1 MRKKSFPWLLLLP
14 QLFFGLLFLS
24 GILLG
29 LGWSFG
35 LSPLRGGAGL
45 TLRYYGEIFRR
56 ADTLPSILY
65 SVKTS
70 ALSALFSVLL
80 GVLIAAFMIRSRWDR
95 GILLSV
101 IKLPI
106 LVPHV
111 ITALFFINTIS
122 QNGLLARLCFHF
134 GWIQSQGDFPLF
146 VYDRF
151 GIGVILAYLWKEAP
165 FIAYFVLS
173 LMAGVS
179 RRLGEA
185 AVNLGATERR
195 AFFEITLPLCLPT
208 ILSGFLIIF
217 TFSLGAYELPALM
230 GATVPKA
237 LPILAYQEF
246 QKDLSN
252 RPIALSYNGI
262 LMGLSLLSA
271 LIYRFLLI
279 GGERREK

>member
-1 MRKKSFPWLLLLP
+1 
-14 QLFFGLLFLS
+14 
-24 GILLG
+24 
-29 LGWSFG
+29 
-35 LSPLRGGAGL
+35 
-45 TLRYYGEIFRR
+45 
-56 ADTLPSILY
+56 
-65 SVKTS
+65 
-70 ALSALFSVLL
+70 
-80 GVLIAAFMIRSRWDR
+80 
-95 GILLSV
+95 
-101 IKLPI
+101 
-106 LVPHV
+106 
-111 ITALFFINTIS
+111 
-122 QNGLLARLCFHF
+122 
-134 GWIQSQGDFPLF
+134 
-146 VYDRF
+146 
-151 GIGVILAYLWKEAP
+151 
-165 FIAYFVLS
+165 
-173 LMAGVS
+173 MAGVS

-271 LIYRFLLI
+271 MIYRFLLM